1 MSTNRSAVYS
11 EASAPAIKRLYL
23 KRSSPTSRNQNQDQD
38 QQHLLTTT
46 KTGSLLP
53 KNHAYE
59 RLSGELSGPT
69 QLPPQNQ
76 QARMSPSDEPD
87 DDDDLSPETA
97 KGQTDGFGLR
107 PLTGA
112 SERTG
117 RPE

>member
-1 MSTNRSAVYS
+1 MSTDQSAFNL

-23 KRSSPTSRNQNQDQD
+23 KRSTPTSRNQNQDQD
-38 QQHLLTTT
+38 HQHLLTTT
-46 KTGSLLP
+46 RTGSLQQ
-53 KNHAYE
+53 KNHAYQ

-69 QLPPQNQ
+69 QSPPQNQ
-76 QARMSPSDEPD
+76 QPHLSPSEEPD
-87 DDDDLSPETA
+87 DDDDLSPETS